1 MNPNL
6 KLIIVIVVTF
16 LLAFSTSLLLEFP
29 IFKHWLR
36 QGIVVLL
43 VFIELIMGFLV
54 FKSVLKK

>member
-29 IFKHWLR
+29 IFEELR
-36 QGIVVLL
+36 NTEE
-43 VFIELIMGFLV
+43 FEKFRIESDV
-54 FKSVLKK
+54 FKEMINIEEKE